1 MVIFLFRK
9 IINNVA
15 NNTYFCYNYIRLENE
30 VRLLKRA
37 LLWTVFGILVL
48 LSLFIGVRSFGLIDI
63 IRLEAEALTLLF
75 KSRFPRTISIIFA
88 GVGMSISGLIM
99 QQLSRNKFVS
109 PSTAATLD
117 SAKLG
122 VLIAMILFVS
132 SSIFTRLIVAF
143 IVSMAGTFLFM
154 RFTSKIKAKNMLLI
168 PLIGIILGTVID
180 SITTFIAYR
189 FDLIQTLN
197 SYMVG
202 DFSLIIAGRYEML
215 YLVIPLVILA
225 YIYAYRF
232 SVAGMGEDFS
242 KNLGLSYKK
251 VVNVGLIIVSLVSAS
266 VLVTVGSIPFLG
278 LIVPNIV
285 VLYRGDLLKK
295 NITDTA
301 LFGAIFLLFADIFG
315 RVIIYPYEIPIGLT
329 IGVLGSII
337 FTILLV
343 RKTVYGK

>member
-143 IVSMAGTFLFM
+143 IVSMVGTFLFM

-202 DFSLIIAGRYEML
+202 DFSLIIAGRYE
-215 YLVIPLVILA
+215 
-225 YIYAYRF
+225 
-232 SVAGMGEDFS
+232 
-242 KNLGLSYKK
+242 
-251 VVNVGLIIVSLVSAS
+251 
-266 VLVTVGSIPFLG
+266 
-278 LIVPNIV
+278 
-285 VLYRGDLLKK
+285 
-295 NITDTA
+295 
-301 LFGAIFLLFADIFG
+301 
-315 RVIIYPYEIPIGLT
+315 
-329 IGVLGSII
+329 
-337 FTILLV
+337 
-343 RKTVYGK
+343 

>member
-1 MVIFLFRK
+1 MYIVNEVIFL
-9 IINNVA
+9 
-15 NNTYFCYNYIRLENE
+15 
-30 VRLLKRA
+30 KRTI
-37 LLWTVFGILVL
+37 LWISFGVL
-48 LSLFIGVRSFGLIDI
+48 FILSLFIGVRSFGIIDI
-63 IRLEAEALTLLF
+63 FKLDEQALTLLF
-75 KSRFPRTISIIFA
+75 KSRFPRTISIVFA
-88 GVGMSISGLIM
+88 GIGMSISGLIM
-99 QQLSRNKFVS
+99 QQLSHNKFVS
-109 PSTAATLD
+109 PSTAATID

-122 VLIAMILFVS
+122 ILISMIVFVG

-143 IVSMAGTFLFM
+143 LVSLLGTFLFL
-154 RFTSKIKAKNMLLI
+154 RFTSKIKVKNMLLI
-168 PLIGIILGTVID
+168 PLIGIILGTVIN

-215 YLVIPLVILA
+215 YIVVPLVVIA

-232 SVAGMGEDFS
+232 SLVGMGEDFS

-251 VVNVGLIIVSLVSAS
+251 IVNIGLVIISLVSAS

-285 VLYRGDLLKK
+285 VLYRGDFLKK

-301 LFGAIFLLFADIFG
+301 IFGAIFLLFADIFG
-315 RVIIYPYEIPIGLT
+315 RVIIYPYEVPIGLT

-337 FTILLV
+337 FSILLV
-343 RKTVYGK
+343 RKAAYDK

>member
-1 MVIFLFRK
+1 MYIVNEVIFL
-9 IINNVA
+9 
-15 NNTYFCYNYIRLENE
+15 
-30 VRLLKRA
+30 KRTI
-37 LLWTVFGILVL
+37 LWISFGVL
-48 LSLFIGVRSFGLIDI
+48 FILSLFIGVRSFGIIDI
-63 IRLEAEALTLLF
+63 FKLDEQALTLLF
-75 KSRFPRTISIIFA
+75 KSRFPRTISIVFA
-88 GVGMSISGLIM
+88 GIGMSISGLIM
-99 QQLSRNKFVS
+99 QQLSHNKFVS
-109 PSTAATLD
+109 PSTAATID

-122 VLIAMILFVS
+122 ILISMIVFVG

-143 IVSMAGTFLFM
+143 LVSLLGTFLFL
-154 RFTSKIKAKNMLLI
+154 RFTSKIKVKNMLLI
-168 PLIGIILGTVID
+168 PLIGIILGTVIN

-215 YLVIPLVILA
+215 YIVVPLVVIA

-232 SVAGMGEDFS
+232 SLVGMGEDFS

-251 VVNVGLIIVSLVSAS
+251 IVNIGLVIISLVSAS

-285 VLYRGDLLKK
+285 VLYRGDFLKK

-301 LFGAIFLLFADIFG
+301 IFGAIFLLFADIFG
-315 RVIIYPYEIPIGLT
+315 RVIIYPYEVPIGLT
-329 IGVLGSII
+329 IGVLGSVI
-337 FTILLV
+337 FSILLV
-343 RKTVYGK
+343 RKAAYDK

>member
-1 MVIFLFRK
+1 MYIVNEVIFL
-9 IINNVA
+9 
-15 NNTYFCYNYIRLENE
+15 
-30 VRLLKRA
+30 KRTI
-37 LLWTVFGILVL
+37 LWISFGVL
-48 LSLFIGVRSFGLIDI
+48 FILSLFIGVRSFGIIDI
-63 IRLEAEALTLLF
+63 FKLDEQALTLLF
-75 KSRFPRTISIIFA
+75 KSRFPRTISIVFA
-88 GVGMSISGLIM
+88 GIGMSISGLIM
-99 QQLSRNKFVS
+99 QQLSHNKFVS
-109 PSTAATLD
+109 PSTAATID

-122 VLIAMILFVS
+122 ILISMIVFVG

-143 IVSMAGTFLFM
+143 LVSLLGTFLFL
-154 RFTSKIKAKNMLLI
+154 RFTSKIKVKNMLLI
-168 PLIGIILGTVID
+168 PLIGIILGTVIN

-215 YLVIPLVILA
+215 YIVVPLVVIA

-232 SVAGMGEDFS
+232 SLVGMGEDFS

-251 VVNVGLIIVSLVSAS
+251 IVNIGLVIISLVSAS

-285 VLYRGDLLKK
+285 VLYKGDFLKK

-301 LFGAIFLLFADIFG
+301 IFGAIFLLFADIFG
-315 RVIIYPYEIPIGLT
+315 RVIIYPYEVPIGLT
-329 IGVLGSII
+329 IGVLGSVI
-337 FTILLV
+337 FSILLV
-343 RKTVYGK
+343 RKAAYDK